1 MENSLTTSSISDIDR
16 ESVTIHHS
24 LKGALF
30 FCVPLIGVIVAMIAM
45 MRFLHSENSET
56 ASMPIIV
63 GFFILCIVGL
73 HLAKHLLKDSG
84 KVALTIGREG
94 VKFDRYQLIAWQ
106 DIEDVY
112 FVESDDG
119 ADSLWLQVKEGVN
132 FFPEGPYPLKLLPF
146 IWLANITSLHRCI
159 DISGY
164 GALSMPDK
172 DIQVLLEKWMEKYTS
187 S

>member
-1 MENSLTTSSISDIDR
+1 METLTRSSTSDF
-16 ESVTIHHS
+16 ELETVTIHHS

-30 FCVPLIGVIVAMIAM
+30 YCVPLIGVIVAMIAM
-45 MRFLHSENSET
+45 MRYLEIENSET
-56 ASMPIIV
+56 TPMPIIV
-63 GFFILCIVGL
+63 GFIILCIVGL
-73 HLAKHLLKDSG
+73 HIAKHLLKDSG

-94 VKFDRYQLIAWQ
+94 VKFDRYQLITWQ

-112 FVESDDG
+112 FVENDNG
-119 ADSLWLQVKEGVN
+119 ADTLWLQVKKGVN

-146 IWLANITSLHRCI
+146 IWLAKITGLHRCI

-172 DIQVLLEKWMEKYTS
+172 DIQELLEIWMKKYTS
-187 S
+187 